1 MVNNPPVTAAQ
12 CIETEWLNLD
22 YSYQG
27 LTDEQLRAYAQQK
40 LPANFTALKQQ
51 LVTGEFENK
60 TEQRKVTH
68 VLNRSI
74 HNVVKAANGK
84 NRFVEIVRLLRSG
97 NWLGATGKP
106 ITDVVN
112 IGVGGSDLGPMMG
125 AFALHE
131 FADDYSLHTL
141 HTHFVSSMD
150 GGQLYAVLP
159 IVDPETTLFIIAS
172 KSFSTV
178 DTLANVQTVK
188 EWIKPVLSEADW
200 LQHHVIGVS
209 SNNQAMME
217 FGIPPNQQLS
227 FADSVGGRF
236 SIWSAIGLPIALSIG
251 SNQFSKMLEGAQAID
266 EHFAQIDD
274 ITQNIPVMLA
284 LLGVYNREERGI
296 NNLAILPYDG
306 RLRYLPNY
314 MQQLDME
321 SNGKQA
327 THDNQPL
334 TTPTGPIIW
343 GGYGPNGQHAFF
355 QHLHQGWDSFT
366 ADFIAVLHR
375 AAPGFTPPVQ
385 DALREQQRLAVSNCL
400 AHRKLMWEGFR
411 AVGLDGQED
420 PRNTYTGQ
428 HPTNLLYVDELTPQ
442 SFGALIAVY
451 EHKVFTQG
459 VIWGINSFDQPGV
472 EKGKNCAKDI
482 LAVIDGV
489 KSQSFDASTDRIIR
503 RM

>member
-327 THDNQPL
+327 THDNRPL

-375 AAPGFTPPVQ
+375 AAPGFKPSVQ

-411 AVGLDGQED
+411 AVGPDGQDD

>member
-209 SNNQAMME
+209 SNNQAMKE

-343 GGYGPNGQHAFF
+343 GAYGPNGQHAFF

-411 AVGLDGQED
+411 AVGPDGQED